1 MNNEDAD
8 LEIDKICRCCMFQ
21 NESMHNI
28 FESKNPANHGA
39 VLLSEMLVAC
49 ASVEVKMDD
58 SLPKNLCEVCTDK
71 LNTCYEFRTQ
81 CQKSDSRLRKLTTSE
96 SKTSTKQENIVVHP
110 DVPDD
115 LFDEEDEIPL
125 IHRRE
130 KRKKDDKKDKK
141 EDLIECNVCHKVLY
155 SKKGLKIHMKQHASD
170 KVKSCLFCDA
180 KYTRTNH
187 LLKHISTHD
196 KLGVRHP
203 CEQCEK
209 TFDAAQELYQ
219 HSKEHDECDKVA
231 DERIIKQEE
240 TDIPTEVKTE
250 QIENGEEQIREL
262 LNESAPD
269 SDKMAVAEQFD
280 DDVMN
285 GNDFPFS
292 DDGDDRGD
300 ESDDDFLL
308 DKPKAGPKAKSTEK
322 KGKKGKRKKSDDD
335 KALFECKECN
345 KFMTTYLG
353 LRVHMRRHTGSDLS
367 MCKLCNKTFIR
378 RSHLIRH
385 MKSHGIEEADIEKH
399 IQAAFEGKEKR
410 VMECDF
416 CDRKFKYRKSF
427 LHHMQAEHAMSD
439 DSDIEKTGTEA
450 ERQKSEGKPVSD
462 VLMKEF
468 DEGANE
474 EGIEGVYPVKAQP
487 PGEDDEEWNLP
498 EPENTENVVT
508 KKPRN
513 KNQVCHV
520 CGALFARVNHLTRH
534 MTLHRNVLTHSCDQ
548 CDKAFISEEHL
559 KHHVEKDHV
568 NKPYVCT
575 VCNKPFSR
583 GEHLIRHLKV
593 HQTGNEEES
602 ITVLRCSICDSTFTR
617 SDHLARHTKIHLLQ
631 DKRHVCVDCG
641 KAFNRLDNLKTHQR
655 IHTGVKDNS
664 KLHLCIYCGKEFNNS
679 SNMIVHMRRHTGERP
694 YKCSECGKGFPR
706 SHDLKCHERTHSG
719 EKPYLCTL
727 CGKSFNK
734 SNKLLRHSRVHTG
747 ERPYV
752 CNICGR
758 AFTQSNDLAL
768 HMRRH
773 TGARPY
779 ACGVCPAR
787 FIQSAQ
793 LKNHRRTTGHWMDT
807 QPDLKGGHR
816 VEPVTPA
823 HEPAPIRFKS
833 SRWAAE
839 DRLGGMKKEDDA
851 SEVVSKSEGQL
862 IMQSQPGGETGQPGA
877 LSVDIQPM
885 QGGQPQRIL
894 MGIMSNIKLQNEVQ
908 PLLIDGNKL
917 VELHQASLVN
927 LSTVIQTSAG
937 EEIKLKSEAG
947 NGGSGGGYPVTVPG
961 KPEDTAEAGGSYQ
974 DAAVIYSGEHTP
986 TTYTTSEA
994 FNFQNYH

>member
-21 NESMHNI
+21 NENMHNI

-58 SLPKNLCEVCTDK
+58 NLPKSLCEVCREK
-71 LNTCYEFRTQ
+71 LNNCYEFRTQ
-81 CQKSDSRLRKLTTSE
+81 CQKSDSRLRKLTTPE
-96 SKTSTKQENIVVHP
+96 SKTSTKLEENIVVQP
-110 DVPDD
+110 DVPDN

-125 IHRRE
+125 IYRRE
-130 KRKKDDKKDKK
+130 KRKRDVKEKK
-141 EDLIECNVCHKVLY
+141 EDSNLISCTVCHKVLH
-155 SKKGLKIHMKQHASD
+155 SRKGLKMHMRQHASD
-170 KVKSCLFCDA
+170 KVKNCLFCDA

-187 LLKHISTHD
+187 LMKHLSTHD
-196 KLGVRHP
+196 KPGVSHP
-203 CEQCEK
+203 CEQCDQ
-209 TFDAAQELYQ
+209 TFEAAQDLY
-219 HSKEHDECDKVA
+219 HHTKEHECDKV
-231 DERIIKQEE
+231 DGVNTIKQEVS
-240 TDIPTEVKTE
+240 DILAEVKTE
-250 QIENGEEQIREL
+250 NLENGEEQLREQL
-262 LNESAPD
+262 TESATDPG
-269 SDKMAVAEQFD
+269 KLVMAEQLD

-300 ESDDDFLL
+300 DSDADFV
-308 DKPKAGPKAKSTEK
+308 KEEPKAGLKRKSTD
-322 KGKKGKRKKSDDD
+322 KKGKRGKRKKEDG
-335 KALFECKECN
+335 KALYECKECN

-353 LRVHMRRHTGSDLS
+353 LRIHMRRHTGSDLS

-378 RSHLIRH
+378 RSHLTRH
-385 MKSHGIEEADIEKH
+385 MKSHGIEEADIDKH

-410 VMECDF
+410 IMECDF

-439 DSDIEKTGTEA
+439 DSDADKAAAAIAAAQGSADGDMLLKEGDDAADEDHTDGFEGHPIKT
-450 ERQKSEGKPVSD
+450 QPV
-462 VLMKEF
+462 
-468 DEGANE
+468 
-474 EGIEGVYPVKAQP
+474 
-487 PGEDDEEWNLP
+487 GEDEEEWNLP
-498 EPENTENVVT
+498 PPDNAENIVT
-508 KKPRN
+508 KKTRN
-513 KNQVCHV
+513 KNQICHV
-520 CGALFARVNHLTRH
+520 CGATFARINHLTRH
-534 MTLHRNVLTHSCDQ
+534 MTLHRNVLTHPCDR
-548 CDKAFISEEHL
+548 CDKAFSTEDHL
-559 KHHVEKDHV
+559 KSHVEKDHV

-593 HQTGNEEES
+593 HQSGNEGES
-602 ITVLRCSICDSTFTR
+602 MTLLRCSICDTTFTR

-839 DRLGGMKKEDDA
+839 DRLGGMKKEEDG
-851 SEVVSKSEGQL
+851 SEVGSRAEGQ
-862 IMQSQPGGETGQPGA
+862 IMLQPQSGGEGA
-877 LSVDIQPM
+877 PAGTISVDIQPM

-894 MGIMSNIKLQNEVQ
+894 MGIMSNLKLQDEVQ
-908 PLLIDGNKL
+908 PLLIDGTKL

-927 LSTVIQTSAG
+927 LNSVIQTNAG

-947 NGGSGGGYPVTVPG
+947 GGGGGGGFAVTAPD
-961 KPEDTAEAGGSYQ
+961 KQDDQEAAGASFQ
-974 DAAVIYSGEHTP
+974 DATVIYSSEHTP